1 MDVQLPP
8 DLAAPAEALLLIMD
22 LSMEGEWPGC
32 CMQLILLPMLIPSD
46 VAFFSGMGYHR
57 ESVTNLT
64 YEDIPDLSDD
74 DHIEGEEPMLESM
87 AEARRG
93 GGMSNFPITV
103 TSSARSKKVGA
114 SGGHNGDVSPSPSSY
129 GMTLEQY
136 ITQMV
141 TTPASAAATSGI
153 WKVCHLTQLQ
163 LQQLHLGCRWS
174 PDSLVVCM

>member
-1 MDVQLPP
+1 MARTLNATYSLCVDS
-8 DLAAPAEALLLIMD
+8 ETIF
-22 LSMEGEWPGC
+22 W
-32 CMQLILLPMLIPSD
+32 I
-46 VAFFSGMGYHR
+46 FSGMGYHR

-74 DHIEGEEPMLESM
+74 DHIEGEEPMLQSM

-103 TSSARSKKVGA
+103 TSSARSKKAGA
-114 SGGHNGDVSPSPSSY
+114 SGGQSGEGSPSPSSY
-129 GMTLEQY
+129 GMTLEHY

-153 WKVCHLTQLQ
+153 LESVPFDTSSCNISSSWGGNGPFIPPFLACRPWYWIIGRDLTK
-163 LQQLHLGCRWS
+163 GTR
-174 PDSLVVCM
+174 